1 MHLSPSP
8 LLDEIL
14 AALAGTRQLE
24 DALVF
29 KGARVLHKLLGAGR
43 PSIDLDANLTYKF
56 LDDHPHRE
64 GQRQFLEQAFTQ
76 AIRVRVPQLTALS
89 VKCFPH
95 KSHPMGWDGFK
106 VSLKINDLGKTVT
119 LDIDLAA
126 PEELLDT
133 STTTIDVRGQAV
145 VVYNLERIAGEKL
158 RAFLSSLPT
167 YRAKMRKLD
176 EAVRARDLYDL
187 THIYR
192 VHGLDDVP
200 FWLRAGEEF
209 RVACCSRYVDC
220 RGWMSFQEQ
229 WAITRQ
235 AYESANLPEDIAL
248 AEAEATLRAI
258 VGFLDAEGVV
268 PFEYPW
274 P

>member
-1 MHLSPSP
+1 MHHTP

-14 AALAGTRQLE
+14 AALAAAPQLK

-29 KGARVLHKLLGAGR
+29 KGGRILNIHLAGGR
-43 PSIDLDANLTYKF
+43 PSHDLDANLTYQF

-64 GQRQFLEQAFTQ
+64 GQRQFLEQVFTQ
-76 AIRVRVPQLTALS
+76 AIRVRVPQLTAVR
-89 VKCFPH
+89 VKCFPL

-106 VSLKINDLGKTVT
+106 VMLKINDLGKPIT

-126 PEELLDT
+126 PEELLD
-133 STTTIDVRGQAV
+133 SSLTTINVLGQAV

-167 YRAKMRKLD
+167 YRAKMKKLD
-176 EAVRARDLYDL
+176 EAIRARDLYDL

-192 VHGLDDVP
+192 VHGLADVP
-200 FWLRAGEEF
+200 FWQRAGEEF
-209 RVACCSRYVDC
+209 RVACCSRYIDC
-220 RGWMSFQEQ
+220 HGLKSFQEH
-229 WAITRQ
+229 WGVTRK
-235 AYESANLPEDIAL
+235 AYEEATLPADITF
-248 AEAEATLRAI
+248 AEAEATLKAL
-258 VGFLDAEGVV
+258 VGFLEAEGVV